1 MAEAVVPPLTEKS
14 AIAPPPGTLVQ
25 DYGLAGNAADLY
37 SLLPRAEGTSLAP
50 RILRSADI
58 MTKASAPVADVMAAS
73 NAKGGVATADGRMA
87 AADAALKSFDKFQP
101 ETSFLKGLAAG
112 MMGRKDWQNLAS
124 QGVIRPTQEFD
135 KDGRGA
141 VAFYAQNS
149 DVPTQV
155 IDKATGQPIAAAD
168 YEARGFGKYKNITDT
183 PGYIDEKKRT
193 ELYSENFVKE
203 KGAANVGASIF
214 PIIGENSN
222 KIYTGFDNLRKFG
235 LDNNDINELQQMS
248 TKTESVSSAVSSAI
262 QEMRQA
268 NDSESLKRAVD
279 KLNKLDASAGVP
291 NIVGIKSANSLTDA
305 EGKNYSKND
314 LIQKMSDFN
323 SRSAKESQW
332 SQNRE
337 QIVKSKVYQK
347 LETLGAKTEFEN
359 ILNLQKSNELLKASY
374 RKDYGEPPVFASS
387 IPYELGQPMKVG
399 MANAVI
405 DKTNAEISVAY
416 QAFVDQET
424 RNGIL
429 PSPGALSAAFI
440 RSGIPQKISEKYHKD
455 LDMIQS
461 MPDIEQKSKPPEE
474 PKIAKQPGVKARSIL
489 GGSDTGRLSEKSQA
503 GEKMSA
509 NEAGKVIDFVSDFKK
524 RKSGE
529 SK

>member
-1 MAEAVVPPLTEKS
+1 MAEAVAPPLTEKS

-25 DYGLAGNAADLY
+25 DYGSAGNASDLY

-58 MTKASAPVADVMAAS
+58 MTRASAPVADVMTAS

-155 IDKATGQPIAAAD
+155 LDKATGQPIPASE
-168 YEARGFGKYKNITDT
+168 YEARGFGKYKNIIDT

-248 TKTESVSSAVSSAI
+248 TKTESVSSAVSSAM
-262 QEMRQA
+262 QEMRQS

-279 KLNKLDASAGVP
+279 KLNKVAASAGVP
-291 NIVGIKSANSLTDA
+291 TIVGIKSDNSLTDA

-314 LIQKMSDFN
+314 LIQKPTIISSNENVFKTPSKSVDF
-323 SRSAKESQW
+323 ADIYK
-332 SQNRE
+332 
-337 QIVKSKVYQK
+337 
-347 LETLGAKTEFEN
+347 
-359 ILNLQKSNELLKASY
+359 QKSEFKSSPEKTSFIIDSNT
-374 RKDYGEPPVFASS
+374 PVSPTDPFHF
-387 IPYELGQPMKVG
+387 
-399 MANAVI
+399 
-405 DKTNAEISVAY
+405 DKNNRRNVTPH
-416 QAFVDQET
+416 QEGT
-424 RNGIL
+424 
-429 PSPGALSAAFI
+429 P
-440 RSGIPQKISEKYHKD
+440 
-455 LDMIQS
+455 
-461 MPDIEQKSKPPEE
+461 
-474 PKIAKQPGVKARSIL
+474 
-489 GGSDTGRLSEKSQA
+489 
-503 GEKMSA
+503 
-509 NEAGKVIDFVSDFKK
+509 KK
-524 RKSGE
+524 RGRPKKQEGDPKGPYNRRNTIETPMETYQRPDDDERRSTMHL
-529 SK
+529 